1 MTTTTT
7 TRVVREGERE
17 RDLDFFVG
25 EEGGRS
31 KEEEEEEETTPVS
44 VLGIWIGLLWGFL
57 AG

>member
-7 TRVVREGERE
+7 CVVREGERE

-31 KEEEEEEETTPVS
+31 KEERRRRNDDDDDFTTTNTNTNPDS
-44 VLGIWIGLLWGFL
+44 AAL
-57 AG
+57 